1 MSTVPLTIRLPQS
14 VYDRLTSEAVDEGDY
29 SPSVLARHILVDW
42 VQHIEFGAPG
52 ENDFARFW
60 ADARPQ
66 AQPDDVASAL
76 VKFLLSPQISVKLS
90 SDDDVQALRS
100 ELSELQAQFEKASL
114 ELQRFQSLYAHECNL
129 NLALEDQLRALGI
142 RRRR

>member
-1 MSTVPLTIRLPQS
+1 MSTIPLTIRLPRS

-29 SPSVLARHILVDW
+29 SPSVLAQHILADW

-76 VKFLLSPQISVKLS
+76 VKFLLSPLISVKLS
-90 SDDDVQALRS
+90 SDDNVQALR
-100 ELSELQAQFEKASL
+100 SELQAQFEKASL

>member
-1 MSTVPLTIRLPQS
+1 MSTVPLTIRLPRS

-29 SPSVLARHILVDW
+29 SPSVLARHILADW

-76 VKFLLSPQISVKLS
+76 VKFLLSPLISVKLS
-90 SDDDVQALRS
+90 SDDNVQALRS
-100 ELSELQAQFEKASL
+100 ESRSSRLSSKRLPWSSSVFKVSMLMNA
-114 ELQRFQSLYAHECNL
+114 
-129 NLALEDQLRALGI
+129 I
-142 RRRR
+142 

>member
-1 MSTVPLTIRLPQS
+1 MSTVPLTIRLPRS

-29 SPSVLARHILVDW
+29 SPSVLARHILADW

-76 VKFLLSPQISVKLS
+76 VKILLSPLISVKLS
-90 SDDDVQALRS
+90 SDDNVQALRS
-100 ELSELQAQFEKASL
+100 ESRSSRLSSKRLPWSASVFKVSML
-114 ELQRFQSLYAHECNL
+114 MNA
-129 NLALEDQLRALGI
+129 I
-142 RRRR
+142 